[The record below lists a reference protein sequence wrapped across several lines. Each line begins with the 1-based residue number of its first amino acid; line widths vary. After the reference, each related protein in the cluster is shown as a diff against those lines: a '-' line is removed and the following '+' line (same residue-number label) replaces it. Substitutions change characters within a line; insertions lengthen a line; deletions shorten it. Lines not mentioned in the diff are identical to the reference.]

1 MRVVKVAHVVLLAA
15 GGFLVMY
22 VVGWL
27 RERFGRGGPI
37 PFSQAS
43 VLEHPLRPLIHPRRA
58 TLKKFRFKPGDT
70 VLELG
75 PGIGYF
81 TVEASRMVGPE
92 GRVLCLDIQPQMIGA
107 LCGRLDELDVVNAHP
122 MVGNALTLPMA
133 DDSVDAAYLVAVL
146 GEIPDRPQALAE
158 LRRVLKPGSVLS
170 ISESLTDPD
179 YQLED
184 SVRDLC
190 RAVGF
195 EVLDHG
201 GERLGYTMCFTAP

>member
-1 MRVVKVAHVVLLAA
+1 
-15 GGFLVMY
+15 MY